1 MIEVLPPSGRF
12 TPGSLDGDFLLW
24 AAGSGIT
31 PVISILKSVLAAG
44 SGRVIL
50 CYANHDER
58 SVIFAGE
65 LRDLAA
71 RHADRLTVL
80 HWLESVQGLPT
91 RAQLVGFARLASG
104 YESFICG
111 PAPYMAVVKEALS
124 EAGVP
129 RERIHLEVF
138 ESLTGDPFGEASV
151 DATDDGGDAAEAHIE
166 LDGKAYTL
174 RWPRGRNLV
183 DTMLAAGIDVPY
195 SCREGNCGSC
205 VATVI
210 EGEVAMGESEILE
223 EQDITDGLFL
233 ACQARPLTDE
243 VKIEF

>member
-1 MIEVLPPSGRF
+1 M
-12 TPGSLDGDFLLW
+12 
-24 AAGSGIT
+24 
-31 PVISILKSVLAAG
+31 
-44 SGRVIL
+44 IL
-50 CYANHDER
+50 CYANRDER
-58 SVIFAGE
+58 SVIFAAE

-91 RAQLVGFARLASG
+91 RAQLGGFAKLVSG

-138 ESLTGDPFGEASV
+138 ESLTGDPFGEEPV
-151 DATDDGGDAAEAHIE
+151 DARRLDDADAAEARIE
-166 LDGKAYTL
+166 LDGEEYTL
-174 RWPRGRNLV
+174 RWPRSRNLV

-205 VATVI
+205 AATVI
-210 EGEVAMGESEILE
+210 EGEVAMGESTILE
-223 EQDITDGLFL
+223 EQDIADGLFL